1 MIHRPRRDAEALIAR
16 LGRFT
21 RGAAYVSATAEAKEE

>member
-1 MIHRPRRDAEALIAR
+1 MIHRPHRDAEALIAR

-21 RGAAYVSATAEAKEE
+21 RGGARVSVSAEAKEE